1 MKASLDTNVIIHF
14 YRANLQEI
22 LFEFFE
28 EGLIIYEQIRMVEL
42 EHHAKELLNSIDTD
56 IKNGKIELYTDAKL
70 KEQAVYRLFQM
81 QVKENRMLYGAGDLG
96 EVYAIS
102 LAQTLGV
109 YSLVTD
115 DIKQG
120 GPYMSLLQFED
131 EIMPFTFVD
140 VLLLRYLFEGASAE
154 QTIKDFETINT
165 VSELNWSFQSQ
176 LVKFIRR
183 FWKEPYRKEDTIWMQ
198 NMIVSR
204 GIKVKRKFVELKELL
219 REK

>member
-1 MKASLDTNVIIHF
+1 MKATLDTNVMIHF

-22 LFEFFE
+22 LFDFFE

-42 EHHAKELLNSIDTD
+42 EHHAKELLNSIDAD
-56 IKNGKIELYTDAKL
+56 IESGKIELYTDSKL
-70 KEQAVYRLFQM
+70 KEQAVYRMFQIH
-81 QVKENRMLYGAGDLG
+81 VKDNRMLYGVGDLG

-131 EIMPFTFVD
+131 EIMPFTFAD
-140 VLLLRYLFEGASAE
+140 VLILRYLFDGADAE
-154 QTIKDFETINT
+154 QTVKDFKKINDT
-165 VSELNWSFQSQ
+165 SELNWSLKSQ
-176 LVKFIRR
+176 MVKFINR
-183 FWKEPYRKEDTIWMQ
+183 FWSDPYREEDKMWMKDR
-198 NMIVSR
+198 VEKR
-204 GIKVKRKFVELKELL
+204 GIQVKKKFMELRGLVE
-219 REK
+219 

>member
-1 MKASLDTNVIIHF
+1 MKASLDTNVMIHF

-28 EGLIIYEQIRMVEL
+28 DGLIIYEQIRMVEL
-42 EHHAKELLNSIDTD
+42 EHHAKELLNSIDAD
-56 IKNGKIELYTDAKL
+56 IESGRIEIYTDVKL
-70 KEQAVYRLFQM
+70 KEQAVYRMFQIH
-81 QVKENRMLYGAGDLG
+81 VKENRMLYGTGDLG

-131 EIMPFTFVD
+131 EIMPFSFAD
-140 VLLLRYLFEGASAE
+140 VLILRYLFDGADAE
-154 QTIKDFETINT
+154 QTVKDFKKINDA
-165 VSELNWSFQSQ
+165 SKLNWSLKSH
-176 LVKFIRR
+176 LVKFINR
-183 FWKEPYRKEDTIWMQ
+183 FWSDPYREEDKMWMKDL
-198 NMIVSR
+198 VERR
-204 GIKVKRKFVELKELL
+204 GIKVKRKFMEL
-219 REK
+219 RELVGNT